1 LIADFVNRVEEGG
14 YEITLNLDFLQV
26 CVFTRHQEG
35 GNFIVQV
42 RDDGLRMGLS
52 VSLLI
57 KLVSR
62 VDAGGVVSV
71 STLRKLT
78 MEALR
83 HRKLLVK
90 S

>member
-1 LIADFVNRVEEGG
+1 
-14 YEITLNLDFLQV
+14 
-26 CVFTRHQEG
+26 
-35 GNFIVQV
+35 
-42 RDDGLRMGLS
+42 MGLS

-62 VDAGGVVSV
+62 VDTGGVVCV
-71 STLRKLT
+71 STLGELT

>member
-1 LIADFVNRVEEGG
+1 
-14 YEITLNLDFLQV
+14 
-26 CVFTRHQEG
+26 
-35 GNFIVQV
+35 
-42 RDDGLRMGLS
+42 MGLS

-62 VDAGGVVSV
+62 VDTGGVVSV